1 MPSVHKSPDFSI
13 VLPCLNEAET
23 LGEVISEA
31 KRYLVN
37 SRLSADI
44 IVADN
49 GSQDGSQ
56 EIARKLGATVVD
68 VPIKGYGSA
77 VRRGIQACK
86 SNRVIISDAD
96 QSYSLEDLTPFLVK
110 LDQGFD
116 LVMGN
121 RFAGGIYPG
130 AMPWLHQY
138 IGNPILSWIGRLFFK
153 SKVNDFHSGL
163 RGINRE
169 SIINLDL
176 TSNGFEYASEMVVK
190 ASLHKLQ
197 VSEVPIILR
206 PDGRTR
212 RPHLRTWR
220 DGWRHLIYLLA
231 ASPRWLFLY
240 PGLLLFITGAMGSTF
255 TAVGYFHIQSL
266 KLGLN
271 TYLISIGMVITGL
284 QILLMSILAR
294 IYLIQAKLL
303 LESKSTTWFHRSF
316 TLDRGIISGII
327 SIFIAFVCLGFLVF
341 NWSENGFNDLYPDTS
356 LRLSGA
362 FVLFFSVGLQV
373 ISASFLASILQEY

>member
-1 MPSVHKSPDFSI
+1 MPSVDNGPDFSI

-31 KRYLVN
+31 KGYLVN
-37 SRLSADI
+37 SRLSAEI

-68 VPIKGYGSA
+68 VPVKGYGSA
-77 VRRGIQACK
+77 VRRGIEACK
-86 SNRVIISDAD
+86 SNWVIISDAD
-96 QSYSLEDLTPFLVK
+96 QSYSLADLNPFLVK
-110 LDQGFD
+110 LDEGFD

-138 IGNPILSWIGRLFFK
+138 IGNPTLSWIGRLFFK
-153 SKVNDFHSGL
+153 SKVKDFHSGL

-240 PGLLLFITGAMGSTF
+240 PGLFLFIAGIMGSTF
-255 TAVGYFHIQSL
+255 TALGYFHIQSL
-266 KLGLN
+266 TLGLN
-271 TYLISIGMVITGL
+271 TYLISIGMVMTGL
-284 QILLMSILAR
+284 QILLISILAR

-303 LESKSTTWFHRSF
+303 LESKSTAWFHRSF
-316 TLDRGIISGII
+316 TLDRGIISGMI
-327 SIFIAFVCLGFLVF
+327 SILIAFVCLGFLFF
-341 NWSENGFNDLYPDTS
+341 NWSETGFSDLDPDTS